1 VGGIGQGFQ
10 PVCGFNYGAKR
21 YDRLFRAFRFALIC
35 MTVPLVFVGAAGLIF
50 APSIIAIFRH
60 DDPAV
65 ISIGSQNLRYQC
77 LTILLLGWTTLNS
90 MMMQTMGKTFR
101 ASLLAIS
108 RQGLFMIPL
117 LFLLTPRLGL
127 PGIQLAQPLADVAT
141 FVLSIPVFISVK
153 RELREK

>member
-50 APSIIAIFRH
+50 APSIIAIFRR

-90 MMMQTMGKTFR
+90 MMMQTMGKTVR

-127 PGIQLAQPLADVAT
+127 PGIQLAQPLADAAT
-141 FVLSIPVFISVK
+141 FVLSVPVFISVK
-153 RELREK
+153 RELRG